1 LRSDPNGIGSQTIG
15 GFGIRA
21 AGGLGRRDRVVVVV
35 VVGVVGVVGVVAVT
49 VGAGAALVALLV
61 WLATDDDV
69 AVFAWVAVER
79 PQPLSSGAA
88 STTIKT
94 VDHLIIIRV

>member
-21 AGGLGRRDRVVVVV
+21 AGGLGRRDRVV